1 MRASFAIKAYAA
13 NTRASFLAGLA
24 YRSGFIFSVLN
35 NLVYM
40 TIAFFL
46 WRSIYGDHEI
56 LRGLT
61 FNQTFLYVT
70 IASSLMVLLKTWS
83 DWEISYQIT
92 SGSVIMSLVKPVNYQ
107 WLMMSQSLGFA
118 LMNLLSIVVPS
129 VIALVFVFK
138 VPVNSGLGLL
148 FFPLALVFSFIM
160 NTTIDYII
168 GLTSFYTES
177 IWGISS
183 TKDIIIM
190 FLSGSLIPLQFFP
203 EAAQKVLKLLPFQ
216 AMYHLPLMMLVEPEQ
231 SATSYL
237 ASLGVQLFWTV
248 VILVLARLFYNKAIK
263 VLRVAGG

>member
-1 MRASFAIKAYAA
+1 MKAYLA
-13 NTRASFLAGLA
+13 NARGAFIAGMA
-24 YRSGFIFSVLN
+24 YRSGFIFSILN

-40 TIAFFL
+40 TIAYFL
-46 WRSIYGDHEI
+46 WRSIYGDHET

-70 IASSLMVLLKTWS
+70 IASSLLVMLKTWT
-83 DWEISYQIT
+83 DWEISWQIT

-107 WLMMSQSLGFA
+107 WLMMSQSVGFC
-118 LMNLLSIVVPS
+118 LMNFSAIVLPSILF
-129 VIALVFVFK
+129 LVFVFQI
-138 VPVNSGLGLL
+138 PLNAGIGLL
-148 FFPLALVFSFIM
+148 FFPIALVFSFIM
-160 NTTIDYII
+160 NTTIDYMI

-203 EAAQKVLKLLPFQ
+203 EVAQRVLEFLPFQ

-231 SATSYL
+231 PVMNYL
-237 ASLGVQLFWTV
+237 TALGVQLFWTV
-248 VILVLARLFYNKAIK
+248 VILVLARLFYKRAIK

>member
-1 MRASFAIKAYAA
+1 MRAYLSYA
-13 NTRASFLAGLA
+13 RGSFLSGLA
-24 YRSGFIFSVLN
+24 YRSGFIFAILN

-40 TIAFFL
+40 TIAYFL
-46 WRSIYGDHEI
+46 WRSIFGDNQT

-61 FNQTFLYVT
+61 FEQTFLYVT
-70 IASSLMVLLKTWS
+70 IASSLMVLLKTWT
-83 DWEISYQIT
+83 DWEISWNIT
-92 SGSVIMSLVKPVNYQ
+92 SGSIIMSLVKPLKYQ
-107 WLMMSQSLGFA
+107 WMMMAQSLGFC
-118 LMNLLSIVVPS
+118 LMNFLSIVVPS
-129 VIALVFVFK
+129 LIFLVFVFK
-138 VPVNSGLGLL
+138 IPINTGVGLL
-148 FFPLALVFSFIM
+148 FFPVAIIFSFIL

-183 TKDIIIM
+183 TKDIIIL

-231 SATSYL
+231 TASSYL
-237 ASLGVQLFWTV
+237 VSLSVQLFWV
-248 VILVLARLFYNKAIK
+248 AVILILARLFYNRAVK